1 MYGIHRIHE
10 RDVPSSAAGR
20 LPGQSGAYGFEL
32 AWWLAQA
39 LARSGVVTS
48 YPVGEDWGWLI
59 AYRECDAEFMIGCGS
74 QSDPGEGD
82 GGQPLA
88 WSVFVRQACSLKQR
102 LQGRSAP
109 AIASRLTAAIVTAL
123 RTEGIEVAVDESA

>member
-1 MYGIHRIHE
+1 MASIE
-10 RDVPSSAAGR
+10 FTSATF
-20 LPGQSGAYGFEL
+20 LPVLPEDCQVNPGAYGFEL

-59 AYRECDAEFMIGCGS
+59 EYSEGDAEFMIGCGS

-82 GGQPLA
+82 GCQPVA
-88 WSVFVRQACSLKQR
+88 WSVFVRQVRSLKQR

-109 AIASRLTAAIVTAL
+109 AIAARLTAAIVTAL
-123 RTEGIEVAVDESA
+123 RAEGIEVAVDESA